1 MAVKLNHRRILHNEV
16 KVYTILQ
23 KSFKRQLQFLLD
35 NYAELYTKYPG
46 KVMKEYNYLNQP
58 VPNIYAW
65 EKWRQTD
72 VSSEPLDWFWREMWV
87 YEAIEN
93 VKPQVSKTV
102 AKWYKKSYRVNEQLM
117 LENAIIYNQN
127 LPIAYME
134 DFGALNLSNFK
145 GSISKTTKMWV
156 IDILKNWIDND
167 LWVWDIKK
175 QIVALDSKLFS
186 KARAQMIAVTE
197 MGKAYEH
204 WNYLPIKQLQ
214 QWWVAMLKQW
224 STVGD
229 SRVRP
234 THMDNE
240 TVWRVPLDYTYSST
254 GTNLAPTGVNCF
266 IENTDIYTNKWWK
279 RFEDIKD
286 DYKDLEFWSLNPETQ
301 YPEWVKAISYL
312 KIKHNDY
319 TYIYDNKNIQ
329 LWNTLNHNQYIQERR
344 QTKDKEHYWTKRELK
359 EDKDI
364 KWEYRMYRWCNW
376 DWDNIDNMFGINW
389 DVRCEF
395 MWYYLSEWST
405 SNPKRWTKQIK
416 ISQCSIKNPDKYR
429 KMLNCCEQM
438 WYKIWKWKEAIY
450 LVDYEWQLYDYLK
463 QFGKSYEKYTP
474 TEIKEATKEQIEIY
488 LSAYLLW
495 DWHINSWWLWEWNR
509 LWFTS
514 SDKMAWDIMECIM
527 KIWWWVSYWHQE
539 PKTIQHKN
547 WLYKTKHSCWI
558 IRELKTKTISCS
570 TYTDKTRKKELYNW
584 YVYDVELEKNH
595 VLFVRYNNKVMRSG
609 NCRCTMLYEV
619 RH

>member
-46 KVMKEYNYLNQP
+46 KIMKEYNYLNQP

-167 LWVWDIKK
+167 LWVWDVKK
-175 QIVALDSKLFS
+175 QLVALDSKLFS

-254 GTNLAPTGVNCF
+254 GTNLAPTGVNC
-266 IENTDIYTNKWWK
+266 
-279 RFEDIKD
+279 
-286 DYKDLEFWSLNPETQ
+286 
-301 YPEWVKAISYL
+301 
-312 KIKHNDY
+312 
-319 TYIYDNKNIQ
+319 
-329 LWNTLNHNQYIQERR
+329 
-344 QTKDKEHYWTKRELK
+344 
-359 EDKDI
+359 
-364 KWEYRMYRWCNW
+364 
-376 DWDNIDNMFGINW
+376 
-389 DVRCEF
+389 
-395 MWYYLSEWST
+395 
-405 SNPKRWTKQIK
+405 
-416 ISQCSIKNPDKYR
+416 
-429 KMLNCCEQM
+429 
-438 WYKIWKWKEAIY
+438 
-450 LVDYEWQLYDYLK
+450 
-463 QFGKSYEKYTP
+463 
-474 TEIKEATKEQIEIY
+474 
-488 LSAYLLW
+488 
-495 DWHINSWWLWEWNR
+495 
-509 LWFTS
+509 
-514 SDKMAWDIMECIM
+514 
-527 KIWWWVSYWHQE
+527 
-539 PKTIQHKN
+539 
-547 WLYKTKHSCWI
+547 
-558 IRELKTKTISCS
+558 
-570 TYTDKTRKKELYNW
+570 
-584 YVYDVELEKNH
+584 
-595 VLFVRYNNKVMRSG
+595 
-609 NCRCTMLYEV
+609 RCTMLYKTA
-619 RH
+619 